1 MLELW
6 LFYDRHYQRVP
17 INEYDFDRMTIGS
30 SVDDDITMLDF
41 PFPQGSIVIEEVKD
55 GFAIRE
61 SGKRLGILSMEDG
74 VSVSRKGRLLTL
86 RLTKSLSKEKAYFIG
101 DEKEITVGMDGDA
114 VISNIQSEHPLGKP
128 SGGFSLLKLSTG
140 WRIEMEKNCPL
151 YINGEKQEGSPALAC
166 GDILQWGGMELR
178 LLEEDVLAIR
188 SITPVQTVLPEM
200 ELPASEMAALYPEYR
215 RTPRMI
221 YDLPDERVTIT
232 FPTQESEYTGRGL
245 WLIVA
250 PPLAMLIVLGLVAIL
265 IPRGI
270 FIIISVT
277 MFTVTLI
284 TSTIQYFNDKKRRKQ
299 SNEKRK
305 RVYTAYLRN
314 MREELYTL
322 AKKQKDVLAFHFPSF
337 EQMKH
342 MTNQLSGRIWEKTL
356 DSHDAFEF
364 RLGTGSVP
372 SSYGITMSTS
382 ELANRDTDDLLE
394 QSRMMEEAFKEI
406 QDAPITVGLASGMV
420 GLIGK
425 DSIIRKELNQILGQ
439 LAFFH
444 SYHDVRFIY
453 ICKHADY
460 SKVKWMKWLPQFT
473 LPHMH
478 AKGFIHNE
486 QTRDQLLSSLYEM
499 IRERDV
505 DENKG
510 KVIYSPHLV
519 FIISDY
525 QLIAEHMILEYLEGN
540 KLEELGISV
549 IFTASAQEWIPENA
563 KTLVRYLNE
572 REGEIVMNK
581 KRAVRIPFR
590 LDTVEDR
597 TNETFA
603 RMLKTLNH
611 QVGMV
616 SSIPK
621 MVGFLEMYGVKE
633 VEQLPIHEFW
643 LSNESAKSLAVPI
656 GMKGN
661 SELVE
666 LNLHEKAHGP
676 HGLLAGTTGSGKS
689 EFLQTLILSLA
700 VNFHPH
706 EVAFL
711 LIDYKGGGMA
721 QPFRK
726 IPHLLGT
733 ITNIEGS
740 KNFSMRALTSIKS
753 ELKRR
758 QILFDRFSV
767 SHIDDYTALYKE
779 GVAEEPMPH
788 LLLISDEFA
797 ELKSEEPEFIR
808 ELVSTARIGRSL
820 GVHLI
825 LATQK
830 PGGVIDEQ
838 IWSNARFR
846 VALKVQD
853 ESDSKEILKNNDAAS
868 ITVTGRG
875 YMQVGNNEVYELFQ
889 SAYSRS
895 PYLEETFEGED
906 EIAIVT
912 DLGLY
917 PLSGIRTRS
926 DKGKAKITE
935 IEVVTE
941 KIVSAQHDMGI
952 RKLRS
957 PWLPP
962 LAMRIEKP
970 ALIEKDTAAVPIG
983 MIDEAEKQSQTQI
996 GYQLMEDGN
1005 VGVFGS
1011 PGYGKSY
1018 TLLTM
1023 LLGICEKLSPEQ
1035 AHAYILDY
1043 GNGSLLPLRQ
1053 LPHTADYLTLG
1064 EDLKRTKL
1072 IKRITEEMTKRK
1084 RAFQQAEV
1092 NTIRMYN
1099 EVADEPFPLWFI
1111 VIDNYDIVREEM
1123 EETELA
1129 INQFGRDGQALGIY
1143 LFVST
1148 TRAQSIRQ
1156 SLMNNLKTKIVH
1168 YLMDSSEAFGVVGRL
1183 PFDLEPFPGRAAIK
1197 KEESYFAQLYLPA
1210 PGANDWEVLDSM
1222 KETVRSLKM
1231 KYEGCRTPKSIPM
1244 LPLELTTNNFYDYM
1258 DRRLKAGQLPIGL
1271 DENTVQPI
1279 VLDFTKTNH
1288 CLIIGQPQRGKT
1300 NLLKL
1305 LLQQLNEQ
1313 EKGFIGIFDSFDR
1326 GLAEFGKEHEVDY
1339 LETKERLT
1347 DWLQVV
1353 ELYFER
1359 TEQVYLENLQKGK
1372 QTPILP
1378 SYFIIDGYTRFLQTV
1393 DAGIQDRLAKLMK
1406 KYTHL
1411 GFNIIVS
1418 ISNAEVTKG
1427 YDVLTNELKLVR
1439 QAVLF
1444 MRKSEQTLYTIPY
1457 ERKEPE
1463 LPMGYAHYILNG
1475 QDWKLL
1481 TPLCQL
1487 ERKIAQ

>member
-6 LFYDRHYQRVP
+6 LFYDRHSQRIQV
-17 INEYDFDRMTIGS
+17 NEYDFKRLTIGP
-30 SVDDDITMLDF
+30 SVEDDVTMLTF
-41 PFPQGSIVIEEVKD
+41 PFPRGPIVMEEGKD
-55 GFAIRE
+55 GFVIRE
-61 SGKRLGILSMEDG
+61 NGELLGVLKKEEKVSIL
-74 VSVSRKGRLLTL
+74 RKGRVLDLYLTSAIS
-86 RLTKSLSKEKAYFIG
+86 REKSYFIG
-101 DEKEITVGMDGDA
+101 FEKEISFDCRNDLAICHLLDHGFPDR
-114 VISNIQSEHPLGKP
+114 P
-128 SGGFSLLKLSTG
+128 GGSFSLLKTSSG
-140 WRIEMEKNCPL
+140 WRIEMGGDSQL
-151 YINGEKQEGSPALAC
+151 YRNGEQLEGHP
-166 GDILQWGGMELR
+166 ILELGEVVQWETMEIR

-188 SITPVQTVLPEM
+188 SVGSYQTVLPEF
-200 ELPASEMAALYPEYR
+200 ELPKSEMADLYPEYR

-221 YDLPDERVTIT
+221 YELPDDKVNLT
-232 FPTQESEYTGRGL
+232 FPTQENDHLGRGL

-250 PPLAMLIVLGLVAIL
+250 PPLVMLIVLGLVAIL

-270 FIIISVT
+270 FIIISIT

-284 TSTIQYFNDKKRRKQ
+284 TSTFQYFNDKKRRKQ
-299 SNEKRK
+299 SEEKRK
-305 RVYTAYLRN
+305 RVYTAYLQN
-314 MREELYTL
+314 MREELYAL
-322 AKKQKDVLAFHFPSF
+322 SKKQKDVLDFHYPSF

-342 MTNQLSGRIWEKTL
+342 MTGQLSGRIWEKTL
-356 DSHDAFEF
+356 DSHDTLEF

-372 SSYGITMSTS
+372 SSYHISMSS
-382 ELANRDTDDLLE
+382 GDLANRETDDLLE
-394 QSRMMEEAFKEI
+394 QSQKMESAFKEI
-406 QDAPITVGLASGMV
+406 ANAPITAGLAKGTI

-425 DSIIRKELNQILGQ
+425 ESILRKELNQLLGQ

-444 SYHDVRFIY
+444 SYHDMRFIY
-453 ICKHADY
+453 IFKHADY
-460 SKVKWMKWLPQFT
+460 PKVKWMKWLPHFT

-499 IRERDV
+499 IRERDL

-510 KVIYSPHLV
+510 KVIFSPHLV
-519 FIISDY
+519 FVVSDY
-525 QLIAEHMILEYLEGN
+525 QLIAEHIILEYLEGKN
-540 KLEELGISV
+540 LEELGISV
-549 IFTASAQEWIPENA
+549 IFTASAQERIPENA

-572 REGEIVMNK
+572 REGEMIMDA
-581 KRAVRIPFR
+581 KRAVRVPFR
-590 LDTVEDR
+590 LDAVEDG
-597 TNETFA
+597 TNERFA

-621 MVGFLEMYGVKE
+621 MVSFLELYGVKE
-633 VEQLPIHEFW
+633 VEQLPIDYLW
-643 LSNESAKSLAVPI
+643 MTNESAKSMAVPI
-656 GMKGN
+656 GFKGN
-661 SELVE
+661 SDVVE

-740 KNFSMRALTSIKS
+740 KNFSMRALASINS

-758 QILFDRFSV
+758 QILFDRYGV
-767 SHIDDYTALYKE
+767 SHIDHYTTLYKE
-779 GVAEEPMPH
+779 GKTPEPMPH

-875 YMQVGNNEVYELFQ
+875 YLQVGNNEVYEYFQ
-889 SAYSRS
+889 SAWSRAS
-895 PYLEETFEGED
+895 YMEETFEGED
-906 EIAIVT
+906 EVAIVT

-917 PLSGIRTRS
+917 PLSGIQTRS
-926 DKGKAKITE
+926 DRNKSKITE
-935 IEVVTE
+935 IEVVTDR
-941 KIVSAQHDMGI
+941 IVQTQEELGI
-952 RKLRS
+952 RKLSS

-962 LAMRIEKP
+962 LALRIERK
-970 ALIEKDTAAVPIG
+970 AEADTNPFEVPIG
-983 MIDEAEKQSQTQI
+983 MIDEAEKQSQSPI
-996 GYQLMEDGN
+996 SYRVMEDGN

-1018 TLLTM
+1018 SLLTL
-1023 LLGICEKLSPEQ
+1023 LLGIGERLSPEK
-1035 AHAYILDY
+1035 AHFYILDY

-1053 LPHTADYLTLG
+1053 LPHTADYFTLG
-1064 EDLKRTKL
+1064 EDLKRHKL
-1072 IKRITEEMTKRK
+1072 IKRITDEIAKRK

-1092 NTIRMYN
+1092 SHISMYN
-1099 EVADEPFPLWFI
+1099 EVASEPFPLWYL

-1123 EETELA
+1123 EETEMLM
-1129 INQFGRDGQALGIY
+1129 NQFGRDGQSLGIY
-1143 LFVST
+1143 IFVGA
-1148 TRAQSIRQ
+1148 TRAQSVRQ

-1168 YLMDSSEAFGVVGRL
+1168 YLMDPSEAYGIVGRL
-1183 PFDLEPFPGRAAIK
+1183 PFELEPFSGRAVIK
-1197 KEESYFAQLYLPA
+1197 KEEAYFSQLYLPA
-1210 PGANDWEVLDSM
+1210 QGETDWDVLES
-1222 KETVRSLKM
+1222 VREAVQATKA
-1231 KYEGCRTPKSIPM
+1231 KYRDYPEAEPIPM
-1244 LPLELTTNNFYDYM
+1244 LPLELTTNNFFDYIN
-1258 DRRLKAGQLPIGL
+1258 RPVPVGQLPIGL
-1271 DENTVQPI
+1271 DEDSVQP
-1279 VLDFTKTNH
+1279 VLLDFTKTNH
-1288 CLIIGQPQRGKT
+1288 CLLIGQPQRGKT

-1305 LLQQLNEQ
+1305 LLHQLAKQ

-1326 GLAEFGKEHEVDY
+1326 GLAEFGKDDDVDY
-1339 LETKERLT
+1339 LESKEQLI

-1359 TEQVYLENLQKGK
+1359 TEAIYLENLRNGK
-1372 QTPILP
+1372 PNTILP
-1378 SYFIIDGYTRFLQTV
+1378 SFFIIDGYTRFLQTV
-1393 DAGIQDRLAKLMK
+1393 DIGIQDRLAKLMK

-1411 GFNIIVS
+1411 GLNIIVS
-1418 ISNAEVTKG
+1418 ITNAEITKG
-1427 YDVLTNELKLVR
+1427 YDTFTNELKLIR
-1439 QAVLF
+1439 QALLF
-1444 MRKSEQTLYTIPY
+1444 MRKSEQTLYTLPY

-1463 LPMGYAHYILNG
+1463 LPLGYVHYVLNG
-1475 QDWKLL
+1475 YDQKVL
-1481 TPLCQL
+1481 TPLCKL
-1487 ERKIAQ
+1487 ERKIVQ